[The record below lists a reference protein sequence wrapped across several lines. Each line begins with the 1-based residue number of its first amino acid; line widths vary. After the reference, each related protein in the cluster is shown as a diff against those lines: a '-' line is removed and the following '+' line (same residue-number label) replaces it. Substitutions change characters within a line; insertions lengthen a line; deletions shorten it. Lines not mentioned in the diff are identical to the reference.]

1 MPDQTTKEP
10 IMPKTK
16 TKSKAKPSPKAKRE
30 ALATNDADLLKQ
42 ALALREDGLTLQQIA
57 TKLKVT
63 TNKVGF
69 LFLCDSIRPKDR
81 IKGTPEEVAAA
92 IVHQR
97 DVEHHSW
104 AMLMARTGFSQGKV
118 KKIYAETTGKSA
130 NQGYSVVSSRKPKAE
145 GKLKTATKP
154 KAKANLKPKAAKAE
168 AKAAE
173 PKAKA
178 KTRTRKR
185 KAGKTA
191 NPSKG

>member
-1 MPDQTTKEP
+1 
-10 IMPKTK
+10 MPKTK
-16 TKSKAKPSPKAKRE
+16 TKSQTKAKRE

-42 ALALREDGLTLQQIA
+42 ALLLRDAGLTLQQMA

-69 LFLCDSIRPKDR
+69 LFLCDSVRPKDR
-81 IKGTPEEVAAA
+81 IKGTDEEIAAA

-118 KKIYAETTGKSA
+118 KKIYSETTGKSA
-130 NQGYSVVSSRKPKAE
+130 NQGYSVVSSRKPKVE
-145 GKLKTATKP
+145 
-154 KAKANLKPKAAKAE
+154 AKAE
-168 AKAAE
+168 PAAPKTKA
-173 PKAKA
+173 
-178 KTRTRKR
+178 RTRKR
-185 KAGKTA
+185 KAGATV